1 METLRSVAK
10 VFRAGKYI
18 FADSGEKRPV
28 NAAKKTMYRFK
39 PLLKIVYGGVVGACL
54 ADSGSIASYTSRA
67 SFLEMMFRL
76 SEETV
81 PEGSGDKV
89 SYSYTTCPISDSY
102 AVST

>member
-1 METLRSVAK
+1 
-10 VFRAGKYI
+10 
-18 FADSGEKRPV
+18 
-28 NAAKKTMYRFK
+28 MYRFK

-67 SFLEMMFRL
+67 LPSSLFAPSFLEMMFRL